1 MDSSINGFIR
11 RYSKKLWKWREGVS
25 NKEDLFRFVFKVLSF
40 DVGTE
45 NKSEHFF
52 ITFLRYRV
60 NSHNYTITERDL

>member
-1 MDSSINGFIR
+1 
-11 RYSKKLWKWREGVS
+11 VS

-52 ITFLRYRV
+52 ITFLRYRLK
-60 NSHNYTITERDL
+60 SHNYIITESGL